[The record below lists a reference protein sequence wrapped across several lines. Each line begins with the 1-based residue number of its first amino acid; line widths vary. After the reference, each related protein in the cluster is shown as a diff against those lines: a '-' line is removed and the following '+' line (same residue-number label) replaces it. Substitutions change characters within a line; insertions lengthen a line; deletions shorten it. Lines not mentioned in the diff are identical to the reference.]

1 MTNMLSQL
9 QSIATES
16 SPKVT
21 FVDTSER
28 VAQQEA
34 SKIKQVYDAG
44 ATMYPNDTNKAFNY
58 FVSSVN
64 PDTLQ
69 KDAAKEYWSLFETK
83 YPGGSEAAK
92 EAAVAKVKTGLSA
105 KTTPAEKEFYL
116 RDSIDTMPA
125 WAKEQFYPELASAQM
140 AVSNANLSKAQEVY
154 RMSVTS
160 KLKQLDALDPEVSKA
175 THIEDFIKLESLNLT
190 GAARVVNGRI
200 GMVDKKGNFIMANE
214 LKDRTEIFE
223 DGIGSPSVAEQQEVI
238 GLIKD
243 ITDYQVGAN
252 LERTRTK
259 IANDNSA
266 IKLRA
271 IDGLKKGF
279 YSKDSWETAFSMID
293 GVKPIDLISYAVQGE
308 IAQGR
313 IKDPTK
319 LQETIYE
326 TLLKYRNVLGA

>member
-1 MTNMLSQL
+1 MNNMFSQL
-9 QSIATES
+9 QAIASES
-16 SPKVT
+16 SPKAT

-28 VAQQEA
+28 VAQQEID
-34 SKIKQVYDAG
+34 KIKQVYEAG
-44 ATMYPNDTNKAFNY
+44 VTMYPSDSKKSFNY
-58 FVSSVN
+58 FLSSVN
-64 PDTLQ
+64 PDNLQ
-69 KDAAKEYWSLFETK
+69 KDAAKEYWKLFETN
-83 YPGGSEAAK
+83 YPEGPEAAK
-92 EAAVAKVKTGLSA
+92 QAAIAKIQTGLQTKAS
-105 KTTPAEKEFYL
+105 PVEKEFYL
-116 RDSIDTMPA
+116 RDSIDTMPT
-125 WAKEQFYPELASAQM
+125 WAKDQFYPELASAQM

-326 TLLKYRNVLGA
+326 TLLKYRDVLGA